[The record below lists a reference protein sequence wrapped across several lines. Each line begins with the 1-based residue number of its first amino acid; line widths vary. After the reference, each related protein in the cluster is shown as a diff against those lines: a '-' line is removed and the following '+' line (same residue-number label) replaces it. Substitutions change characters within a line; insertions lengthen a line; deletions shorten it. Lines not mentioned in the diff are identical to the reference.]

1 VRLFRIVALLALL
14 VVAPSRIEAQN
25 CVVTVQPGQS
35 IQQAINTVSEGALV
49 CVASGTFTENITIT
63 KSLSLRGAGS
73 AQTILQGSVR
83 IERDQEIRVALTGW
97 TITGSRFGAALRV
110 AGQAVVTLDDLALTE
125 SFSGLLATG
134 SATVTVTNS
143 RFVKNQFD
151 GARAESAARVTLS
164 RVLIS
169 ENFDGIVV
177 RDSAQLELRAS
188 TLTENRYCGLRVLSG
203 K

>member
-14 VVAPSRIEAQN
+14 AVAPSSIEAQN

-83 IERDQEIRVALTGW
+83 IERDQEIRVALTLAGRSRGRALARPCASRARLSSPS
-97 TITGSRFGAALRV
+97 TISL
-110 AGQAVVTLDDLALTE
+110 
-125 SFSGLLATG
+125 
-134 SATVTVTNS
+134 
-143 RFVKNQFD
+143 
-151 GARAESAARVTLS
+151 
-164 RVLIS
+164 
-169 ENFDGIVV
+169 
-177 RDSAQLELRAS
+177 
-188 TLTENRYCGLRVLSG
+188 
-203 K
+203 

>member
-14 VVAPSRIEAQN
+14 AVAPSSIEAQN

-83 IERDQEIRVALTGW
+83 IERDQEIRVALPAGRSRGRALARPCASRARLSSPS
-97 TITGSRFGAALRV
+97 TISL
-110 AGQAVVTLDDLALTE
+110 
-125 SFSGLLATG
+125 
-134 SATVTVTNS
+134 
-143 RFVKNQFD
+143 
-151 GARAESAARVTLS
+151 
-164 RVLIS
+164 
-169 ENFDGIVV
+169 
-177 RDSAQLELRAS
+177 
-188 TLTENRYCGLRVLSG
+188 
-203 K
+203 